1 LVKTS
6 TNKNLGVER
15 PPLRGNIRLFSFG
28 KKFFILWLSVQA
40 LLRGQQSTFFLLR
53 ISFGCMVTVQR
64 HYMSNE
70 GNFAVLQV
78 GAVGQSVWIHH

>member
-28 KKFFILWLSVQA
+28 KKFFYFVAERSSTVEGPAKHFIFTADKFWVHGDGTTA
-40 LLRGQQSTFFLLR
+40 LY
-53 ISFGCMVTVQR
+53 VK
-64 HYMSNE
+64 
-70 GNFAVLQV
+70 
-78 GAVGQSVWIHH
+78 